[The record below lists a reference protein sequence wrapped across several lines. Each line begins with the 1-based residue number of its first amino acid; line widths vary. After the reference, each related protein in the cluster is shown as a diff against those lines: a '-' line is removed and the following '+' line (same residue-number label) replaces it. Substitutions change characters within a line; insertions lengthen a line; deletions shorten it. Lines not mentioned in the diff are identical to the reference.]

1 MHIKTAFI
9 AAVTLLI
16 SGCAMMSPAQR
27 DEAQRQLEANRPVCM
42 GKLQCEAMWDAA
54 RDWVSSNCAMKI
66 QTITDSYIETYN
78 PPPNSPNIACSVTRN
93 PRPDGSY
100 EMHMRVWCDNLFGC
114 IPKPFDAM
122 AAFERSVN
130 GTTSRFS
137 SQRK

>member
-1 MHIKTAFI
+1 MYIKTAFI
-9 AAVTLLI
+9 AAAYLLI

-66 QTITDSYIETYN
+66 QTITDSYIATYN
-78 PPPNSPNIACSVTRN
+78 PEPYSPEIACSVTRN

-100 EMHMRVWCDNLFGC
+100 ELHMRVWCNNFLGC
-114 IPKPFDAM
+114 QPTPFAAM

-130 GTTSRFS
+130 ETSARFS
-137 SQRK
+137 SQGK